1 MKTKGSEMKTKG
13 SEMKNTKNSCP
24 VIAPVV
30 QCTCVNSKLKLSH
43 YII

>member
-13 SEMKNTKNSCP
+13 SEMKKTNSCP